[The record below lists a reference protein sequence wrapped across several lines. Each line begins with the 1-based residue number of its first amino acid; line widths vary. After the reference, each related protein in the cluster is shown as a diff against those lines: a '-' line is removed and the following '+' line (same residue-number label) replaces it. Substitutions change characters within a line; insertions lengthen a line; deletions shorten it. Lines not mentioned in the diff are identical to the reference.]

1 LFDVVQNRKYLDE
14 NQNENNLK
22 TDIIEDKV
30 SSR

>member
-22 TDIIEDKV
+22 TDIEDKV